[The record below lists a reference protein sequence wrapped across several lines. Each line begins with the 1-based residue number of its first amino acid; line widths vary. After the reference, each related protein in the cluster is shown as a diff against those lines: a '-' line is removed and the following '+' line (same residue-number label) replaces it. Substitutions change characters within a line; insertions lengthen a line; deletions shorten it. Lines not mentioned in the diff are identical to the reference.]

1 MDAFSF
7 QTTSVWPYL
16 VFQLGDKHYG
26 LKAEV
31 VRQIVRLPEI
41 APLEELPHHVAGLV
55 NVRGRLVPVVDL
67 DARTG
72 AAERSWSVSDFLI
85 IIILHDEVDVAVM
98 ANHIVGILDLQPR
111 QSKELRLLL
120 GDEEGNGMRHGFLS
134 GVASMDNQ
142 VVALLDHHTLLSP
155 LDRQTMTAIGG
166 MDELEL
172 RTRGQAAHPR
182 RFSPGSSE
190 REHSVFRERARR
202 LTHPLRATDTTLV
215 QAFAIVQLHETRLA
229 LAMETVRGFVTTT
242 QMTPIPCC
250 PGHIA
255 GIMSRR
261 GEMVT
266 LLDVSR
272 LLAIPISATPM
283 GKAVLVEVHEDE
295 ILGFLVHQVV
305 EVVYQDAETRFLPGV
320 QDGGPDHWLGSLR
333 WQGDVLSVIHPAR
346 LLSSPELV
354 VDQTP

>member
-1 MDAFSF
+1 MGAFSI
-7 QTTSVWPYL
+7 QMTTTWPYL

-41 APLEELPHHVAGLV
+41 APLEDLPFHVTGLI
-55 NVRGRLVPVVDL
+55 NVRGRLVPVINL
-67 DARTG
+67 EARMG
-72 AAERSWSVSDFLI
+72 APEKIWNITDFLI
-85 IIILHDEVDVAVM
+85 IIILHDEVDVAVV

-111 QSKELRLLL
+111 QPKELRILL
-120 GDEEGNGMRHGFLS
+120 GDEEGNGIRHSFLS
-134 GVASMDNQ
+134 GVASLENQ
-142 VVALLDHHTLLSP
+142 IIALLDHHTLLSP
-155 LDRQTMTAIGG
+155 MDRQTMSEISGK
-166 MDELEL
+166 DEKIYLARQHL
-172 RTRGQAAHPR
+172 SHPR
-182 RFSPGSSE
+182 VFSPGSSE
-190 REHSVFRERARR
+190 RDRSVFRERARR
-202 LTHPLRATDTTLV
+202 LTNPLRNTDTTMV

-272 LLAIPISATPM
+272 LLEIPVIATPM
-283 GKAVLVEVHEDE
+283 EKAVLVEIHEDE

-305 EVVYQDAETRFLPGV
+305 EVVYQDAETRFLPSMHEEG
-320 QDGGPDHWLGSLR
+320 QDHFLGSLR